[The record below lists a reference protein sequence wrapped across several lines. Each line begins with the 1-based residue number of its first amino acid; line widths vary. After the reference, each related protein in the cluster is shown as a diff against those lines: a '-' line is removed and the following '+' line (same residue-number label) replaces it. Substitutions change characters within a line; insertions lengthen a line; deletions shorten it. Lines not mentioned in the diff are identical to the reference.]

1 MNMKLYNFG
10 RFSGGKRLWK
20 GTLYTLPIALGSS
33 VLLGILQNII
43 SLQLSLTY
51 LLVAY
56 IIANTFRKYGR
67 SVSINA
73 SYISIA
79 IFVLSIFI
87 IDLFTV
93 IGVNIPSFG
102 LLTFFTPLFLANIL
116 DVRSIPSIINLLIIV
131 YSINIVY
138 RNSRI
143 V

>member
-1 MNMKLYNFG
+1 MKLYNFG
-10 RFSGGKRLWK
+10 RFTGGKRLWR

-33 VLLGILQNII
+33 VLLGILQNVM
-43 SLQLSLTY
+43 SLQFSLTY

-67 SVSINA
+67 SVSISA
-73 SYISIA
+73 SYVSIA
-79 IFVLSIFI
+79 IFVLSIFV

-93 IGVNIPSFG
+93 LGVNLPSFE
-102 LLTFFTPLFLANIL
+102 LIAFFTPLFLANIL
-116 DVRSIPSIINLLIIV
+116 DIRSIPSIINLLIIV

-138 RNSRI
+138 KNSRI